1 MGRFQ
6 GGLEWGHS
14 LEGGALKALGGAL
27 GASVRTLR
35 GVLTF
40 RGSPRS
46 WGGGGY
52 SLEGGSSGGSE
63 GLCEDPEGVLTF
75 GVGCPHGGGW
85 L

>member
-46 WGGGGY
+46 WGGGVTA
-52 SLEGGSSGGSE
+52 LRE
-63 GLCEDPEGVLTF
+63 GLRGALRVSVRTLR
-75 GVGCPHGGGW
+75 GS
-85 L
+85 